1 MVWTEGFRCLG
12 TVNDITIIDDYAHHP
27 TAIRATLRAARER
40 YPEKRIWCL
49 FQPHQYSRT
58 KQLMDRFVK
67 SFHDADKV
75 IFSEIYAARDSSEHI
90 NAVSSADVVARIKEL
105 GIDVGLISEHSQIVR
120 RLSNELQPG
129 DVLIVMGAGD
139 IWRVG
144 VNVLSVLRTKSVLEG
159 NII

>member
-1 MVWTEGFRCLG
+1 MQIKL
-12 TVNDITIIDDYAHHP
+12 Y
-27 TAIRATLRAARER
+27 
-40 YPEKRIWCL
+40 
-49 FQPHQYSRT
+49 
-58 KQLMDRFVK
+58 
-67 SFHDADKV
+67 
-75 IFSEIYAARDSSEHI
+75 FSEIYAARDSTEHI

-105 GIDVGLISEHSQIVR
+105 GVDVDLISEHSQIVR
-120 RLSNELQPG
+120 RLSKELRPG